1 MFQLALDIDDLDEI
15 IKHFKYSDNFLF
27 IKGKYKMEVEN
38 KIVNLKK
45 KLTFAYYKSKQL
57 EK

>member
-1 MFQLALDIDDLDEI
+1 MSLDIDDLDEI
-15 IKHFKYSDNFLF
+15 INHFKYSDNFLF